1 MPTPRILAF
10 AGSLR
15 RDSFNKRLVRVA
27 AAGAEQAGAKV
38 THLDLRDYPLP
49 VFDQDLEAAEGLP
62 DHARTLKD
70 LFRAHDGL
78 LISSP
83 EYNGSVTAAFK
94 NTIDWVSR
102 PEPDR
107 PPLDCF
113 AGKVAGIMAASP
125 GGLGGL
131 RGLVHVRAILS
142 GIRVIVLPQQVAVGG
157 AGDAFAEDGS
167 LVDQAKQKSVSG
179 IGATVALML
188 TKLLDE
194 G

>member
-1 MPTPRILAF
+1 MAKPRILAF

-15 RDSFNKRLVRVA
+15 KDSFNKKLVRIA
-27 AAGAEQAGAKV
+27 ASGAEEAGATV
-38 THLDLRDYPLP
+38 THLDPRDYPLP

-62 DHARTLKD
+62 DQALALKS
-70 LFRAHDGL
+70 LFRDHDGL

-83 EYNGSVTAAFK
+83 EYNGSVSAALK
-94 NTIDWVSR
+94 NLIDWVSR
-102 PEPDR
+102 PVPNE
-107 PPLDCF
+107 PPLSCF
-113 AGKVAGIMAASP
+113 AGKVAGIMSASP

-167 LVDQAKQKSVSG
+167 LVDQARHKSVEG

-188 TKLLDE
+188 TKLLD
-194 G
+194 